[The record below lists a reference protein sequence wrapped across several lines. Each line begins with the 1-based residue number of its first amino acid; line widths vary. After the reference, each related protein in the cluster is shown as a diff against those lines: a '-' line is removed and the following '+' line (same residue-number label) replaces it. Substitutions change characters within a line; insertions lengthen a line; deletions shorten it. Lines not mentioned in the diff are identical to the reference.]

1 MFWNIS
7 DRVYLNVGEDFFQDG
22 NCDLL
27 DLLDLVARHAK
38 VYQGE
43 FLYGRNEC
51 DQIVTYYRRTKR
63 CIVKEANRF
72 IDGLNE
78 TVADESALS
87 HVSITQINRLIRALQ
102 KRHGRVTCYAMILIH
117 VCSLLISDNYD
128 DNIPIDQDMISKYL
142 RMIQAV
148 SESYYRE
155 YADPLAHFL
164 LGCAPVVTAEIN
176 SGWGQESLKGPESF
190 PPIPKRSLKKT
201 DE

>member
-117 VCSLLISDNYD
+117 VCLLLISDNYD
-128 DNIPIDQDMISKYL
+128 DNIPI
-142 RMIQAV
+142 
-148 SESYYRE
+148 E